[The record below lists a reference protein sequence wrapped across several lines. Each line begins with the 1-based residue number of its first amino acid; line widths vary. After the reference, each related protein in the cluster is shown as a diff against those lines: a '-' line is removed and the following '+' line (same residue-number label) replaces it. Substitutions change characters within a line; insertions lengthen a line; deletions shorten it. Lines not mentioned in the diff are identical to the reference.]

1 MTRNKD
7 IPYIELYFKKGQVT
21 IEVTMKQSPGE
32 EEKVRAFARKV
43 FSRL

>member
-7 IPYIELYFKKGQVT
+7 IPYIELYFKKSQVT
-21 IEVTMKQSPGE
+21 VEVTMKQSPGD
-32 EEKVRAFARKV
+32 EEKVKALAKKA